1 MIFFLFIGGFPA
13 MLEGTIPFAAVCIP
27 ICLALGYDV
36 ITGIS
41 VVFIADIVGW
51 SAGPANYYTVGNAQ
65 IIGGLKLFSGFSYR
79 MAALVVLGII
89 SIFYVIRYAEKVRKD
104 PSKGLM
110 AGHDYSDLA
119 GDQEEAAFTGRRKL
133 VVVVFLAAILLIVIG
148 CLKWGWGCPRCQLS
162 ISYAASYAAS
172 LQDTRAEKLQTNF

>member
-1 MIFFLFIGGFPA
+1 MEGFA

-79 MAALVVLGII
+79 MVALVVLGLV

-110 AGHDYSDLA
+110 AGQDYSIL
-119 GDQEEAAFTGRRKL
+119 GDQRKL
-133 VVVVFLAAILLIVIG
+133 RLPDAENWWLWYLWLLSFSS
-148 CLKWGWGCPRCQLS
+148 LS
-162 ISYAASYAAS
+162 AV
-172 LQDTRAEKLQTNF
+172 